1 MNISSDL
8 PSPSENLGRSPL
20 ENPTGTKTIVATE
33 PVAAVTST
41 VKGEKYSSTVNK
53 SENGYDATVPVA
65 PPITVHGDSPQ
76 QVEKAVNQMVDYY
89 A

>member
-8 PSPSENLGRSPL
+8 PSAIGNLGPSPL
-20 ENPTGTKTIVATE
+20 ESPTGTKTIVATE
-33 PVAAVTST
+33 AIAAVSST
-41 VKGEKYSSTVNK
+41 VKGERYTSTVNK

-76 QVEKAVNQMVDYY
+76 QVEKAISQMVDYY

>member
-1 MNISSDL
+1 
-8 PSPSENLGRSPL
+8 
-20 ENPTGTKTIVATE
+20 VATE
-33 PVAAVTST
+33 AIAAVSST
-41 VKGEKYSSTVNK
+41 VKGERYTSTVNK

-76 QVEKAVNQMVDYY
+76 QVEKAISQMVDYY